1 MSKIEYT
8 TFTQKYDM
16 IQLHN
21 KMANKF
27 NVMTLDASSRI
38 NITNSSTRN
47 NSGIMTTK
55 DCKGIRTRARS
66 KQDKQGAS
74 NSSKALSSYSRSTS
88 ESIAQHVTH
97 TMSGSHPPS
106 GTTSFLPTL

>member
-88 ESIAQHVTH
+88 ESIARHVTH
-97 TMSGSHPPS
+97 TMSGSHTTS